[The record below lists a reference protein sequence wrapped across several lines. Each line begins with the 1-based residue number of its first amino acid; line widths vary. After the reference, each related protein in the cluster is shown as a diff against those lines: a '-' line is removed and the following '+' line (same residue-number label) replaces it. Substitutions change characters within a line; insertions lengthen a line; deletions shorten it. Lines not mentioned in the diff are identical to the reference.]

1 MRDAIAEEEEF
12 KEKAWSTIS
21 DERDKRFTK
30 EHPEYAAFKAEY
42 DAEHK
47 VYYDMCAKRDQAE
60 SFIEEIQSY
69 LDKIEKHKDYMT
81 ENNIAA

>member
-1 MRDAIAEEEEF
+1 MYDALAEEEAF
-12 KEKAWSTIS
+12 KGKTYTTIR
-21 DERDKRFTK
+21 DERDKRFAK
-30 EHPEYAAFKAEY
+30 EHPEYATFKAEY

-47 VYYDMCAKRDQAE
+47 VYYDLCAKRDQAQ

-69 LDKIEKHKDYMT
+69 LDKIEKHKDYMV

>member
-1 MRDAIAEEEEF
+1 MRDVIAEEKEF
-12 KEKAWSTIS
+12 EGKTWSTIS

-47 VYYDMCAKRDQAE
+47 VYYDMCAKRDQTE